1 LTERFYSGRRDG
13 QVTVRDGI
21 GAASKRPLPPHAV
34 LFKHGEKGSTRIGD
48 GSGSAEI
55 ALALLADALGNE
67 ARAMAMHETFS
78 RRVVAL
84 FPERWTISRTRVISY
99 LSLIEFERR
108 TGTTSDPH
116 TAATTS
122 PVER

>member
-1 LTERFYSGRRDG
+1 
-13 QVTVRDGI
+13 
-21 GAASKRPLPPHAV
+21 
-34 LFKHGEKGSTRIGD
+34 
-48 GSGSAEI
+48 
-55 ALALLADALGNE
+55 
-67 ARAMAMHETFS
+67 MHETFS

>member
-1 LTERFYSGRRDG
+1 
-13 QVTVRDGI
+13 VTVRDGI